1 MKILEKIIIPQD
13 NVNDEKVIVKNIYV
27 EDHSKIEKGDI
38 LIDYETSKANFELT
52 ASQSGYVKI
61 LINEGESVEVGKE
74 IILIGDEKITDFDT
88 TDNKTKKNIPSASKK
103 ALELIRENNLDSKVF
118 SDFSLVTEKVVLEYL
133 KTNKISNS
141 PSNDNVY
148 ELSPNKLA
156 EIDNLSNINRNGLV
170 SYVLKTFD
178 SSSIDTIETMSKK
191 EFKGSIMILLI
202 HIVSKLLNKS
212 EYRHLNSYISDSKNA
227 MVYSDVNFGVALN
240 LGLGLKV
247 GVIKKSNEYDINQ
260 LEDIMINLIDKYI
273 DDKLTVDDVSGA
285 TIVLTNLTDQSID
298 TFKPLILKNNAL
310 MIGLAGKKN
319 GIQNL
324 IISFDHR
331 ITDGL
336 EISKFCNDIIDEL
349 MKQYPHYLD
358 KNSCFKCMKNLE
370 EDQDLD
376 SNGLVKIL
384 TKDKVEKY
392 ICITCLLGHE

>member
-103 ALELIRENNLDSKVF
+103 ALELIRENNLDSRVF

-170 SYVLKTFD
+170 SYVLKTFECPHQNGHN
-178 SSSIDTIETMSKK
+178 SKVFFSHHIVFAKVLSSIFFHSVNLSFASTP
-191 EFKGSIMILLI
+191 
-202 HIVSKLLNKS
+202 LNVLS
-212 EYRHLNSYISDSKNA
+212 AIICCISD
-227 MVYSDVNFGVALN
+227 F
-240 LGLGLKV
+240 
-247 GVIKKSNEYDINQ
+247 E
-260 LEDIMINLIDKYI
+260 
-273 DDKLTVDDVSGA
+273 
-285 TIVLTNLTDQSID
+285 
-298 TFKPLILKNNAL
+298 
-310 MIGLAGKKN
+310 
-319 GIQNL
+319 
-324 IISFDHR
+324 
-331 ITDGL
+331 
-336 EISKFCNDIIDEL
+336 
-349 MKQYPHYLD
+349 
-358 KNSCFKCMKNLE
+358 
-370 EDQDLD
+370 
-376 SNGLVKIL
+376 
-384 TKDKVEKY
+384 
-392 ICITCLLGHE
+392 